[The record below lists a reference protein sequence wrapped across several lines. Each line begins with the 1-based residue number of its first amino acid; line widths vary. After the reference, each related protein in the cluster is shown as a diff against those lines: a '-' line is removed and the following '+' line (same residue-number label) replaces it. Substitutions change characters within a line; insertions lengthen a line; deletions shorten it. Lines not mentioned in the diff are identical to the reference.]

1 MTILKYYS
9 IVLLSIALIIQ
20 FYDFIKKKKTAS
32 YIGLLLNIPILIYV
46 ILR

>member
-9 IVLLSIALIIQ
+9 IVLLAIALIIQ
-20 FYDFIKKKKTAS
+20 TWECISKRKLGS

>member
-9 IVLLSIALIIQ
+9 IVLLAIALIIQ
-20 FYDFIKKKKTAS
+20 TWECISKRKLSS